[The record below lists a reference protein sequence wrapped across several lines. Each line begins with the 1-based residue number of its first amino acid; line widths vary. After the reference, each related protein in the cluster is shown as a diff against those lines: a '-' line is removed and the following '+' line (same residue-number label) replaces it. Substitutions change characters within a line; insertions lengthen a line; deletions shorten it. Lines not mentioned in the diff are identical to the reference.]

1 METFTRFYPR
11 NGDVMREKKQAT
23 FISGIKCLKR
33 VLNYRYKTAK
43 LLPEA
48 VVIDFGLDLAAKESR
63 NPAKQNPAQPAD
75 LQRSASQPTRK
86 DCPAGPARTDKQP
99 VYNQNLPG

>member
-1 METFTRFYPR
+1 M
-11 NGDVMREKKQAT
+11 KILAT
-23 FISGIKCLKR
+23 FISGINCNKGVELK
-33 VLNYRYKTAK
+33 KQTAT
-43 LLPEA
+43 LSQEVA
-48 VVIDFGLDLAAKESR
+48 VIDSGLDLAANVSR

>member
-1 METFTRFYPR
+1 M
-11 NGDVMREKKQAT
+11 NKKLAT
-23 FISGIKCLKR
+23 FISGIICSKGVELKSPQ
-33 VLNYRYKTAK
+33 NKTI
-43 LLPEA
+43 PREA
-48 VVIDFGLDLAAKESR
+48 IVIDLGLDLAANESR
-63 NPAKQNPAQPAD
+63 NPAKQKQAQPED

>member
-1 METFTRFYPR
+1 M
-11 NGDVMREKKQAT
+11 NKKLAT
-23 FISGIKCLKR
+23 FISGINCIKGLEKE
-33 VLNYRYKTAK
+33 KQKAT
-43 LLPEA
+43 LPQEA
-48 VVIDFGLDLAAKESR
+48 IVIDLGLDLAANESR
-63 NPAKQNPAQPAD
+63 NPAKQKQAQPAD

>member
-23 FISGIKCLKR
+23 FISGIKCSKGVELKKQTDTLSQE
-33 VLNYRYKTAK
+33 VT
-43 LLPEA
+43 
-48 VVIDFGLDLAAKESR
+48 VIDFGLDLAANESR

-75 LQRSASQPTRK
+75 LQRSASWPTR
-86 DCPAGPARTDKQP
+86 T
-99 VYNQNLPG
+99 N

>member
-1 METFTRFYPR
+1 M
-11 NGDVMREKKQAT
+11 NKKLAT
-23 FISGIKCLKR
+23 FISGIICIKGVELKSPQ
-33 VLNYRYKTAK
+33 NKTI
-43 LLPEA
+43 PREA
-48 VVIDFGLDLAAKESR
+48 IVIDLGLDLAANESR
-63 NPAKQNPAQPAD
+63 NPAKQKQAQPAD